1 MEAWGSRGSPQ
12 PQPARKV
19 PLSVNPLGGHRKT
32 CQRFRRPQG
41 WVTSGQTTNR
51 EGVQPHPSAD
61 NWIKALLSKALPCR
75 ARPCPA
81 EQDPVFPT
89 TSPSHLESYTSL
101 LASSIRGQTEAA
113 RAMIPQW
120 LKEKP
125 YYRRLIRMKSKV
137 MSQRKGQYKT
147 PEKQTK

>member
-61 NWIKALLSKALPCR
+61 NWIKALLSKTLPCR
-75 ARPCPA
+75 ARPSFSHHQSLPSGILHKPLSFLHQGA
-81 EQDPVFPT
+81 DRSSKSHDPTVVERKTILQKVNQD
-89 TSPSHLESYTSL
+89 
-101 LASSIRGQTEAA
+101 
-113 RAMIPQW
+113 
-120 LKEKP
+120 
-125 YYRRLIRMKSKV
+125 
-137 MSQRKGQYKT
+137 
-147 PEKQTK
+147 EKQSYVPEEGTIQNPRKPN